1 MRTININATITVPE
15 AWNDATENER
25 YEWLQF
31 KLGTRGG
38 ISPSNILYLE
48 ELVIED
54 FEIDSL

>member
-1 MRTININATITVPE
+1 MRTININATIIVPDSWE
-15 AWNDATENER
+15 DASENER

-48 ELVIED
+48 ELEIED

>member
-1 MRTININATITVPE
+1 MRTININATIIVPDSWE
-15 AWNDATENER
+15 DASENER

-38 ISPSNILYLE
+38 ISPSNRLYLE
-48 ELVIED
+48 ELEIED